1 MARQFTGADITVSR
15 MMKGLVV
22 LVMPQI
28 AKALGIESFDRESLE
43 FFADV
48 VKQAVESRKEKKL
61 NDMVDLLTE
70 ALRGEAEADEEVQ
83 LQVESELEV
92 AKPSRRISCIP
103 PDQGSFFS

>member
-1 MARQFTGADITVSR
+1 MARQFSGADITVSR

-22 LVMPQI
+22 LVMPRI

-48 VKQAVESRKEKKL
+48 VKQAVESRKEKRR

-70 ALRGEAEADEEVQ
+70 ALRGEG
-83 LQVESELEV
+83 
-92 AKPSRRISCIP
+92 R
-103 PDQGSFFS
+103 